1 MLTRRR
7 FLVLTGSAGV
17 TVAAVAAGLSV
28 LPEEGGTEDG
38 FPLVRYGE
46 ESCLHCGMIIDDP
59 RFAAA
64 WTEPG
69 GVERHFDDI
78 GCAVT
83 DAVESPLA
91 DGALCFVHDYVT
103 EEWLDAPAATYVV
116 SPAIHSPMAF
126 GVVALHAAEDA
137 HALAAEHHGQVVGWH
152 ELPHH
157 LEGGHS

>member
-17 TVAAVAAGLSV
+17 AVAGVAAGLSL
-28 LPEEGGTEDG
+28 LPDEGGTEDG
-38 FPLVRYGE
+38 FPLIRYGQ

-64 WTEPG
+64 WTEPDG
-69 GVERHFDDI
+69 AEHHFDDI
-78 GCAVT
+78 GCAV
-83 DAVESPLA
+83 AAAEESPLA
-91 DGALCFVHDYVT
+91 EGARCFVHDYVS
-103 EEWLDAPAATYVV
+103 EEWLDASAATYVV

-126 GVVALHAAEDA
+126 GIVASHTADAAHGLAADHHGSVVA
-137 HALAAEHHGQVVGWH
+137 WH